1 MNNEYNRHY
10 PTIPLRNV
18 TVFPGMVMHFDVSRK
33 KSVKAVQA
41 SMAGDQLI
49 YLVTQRDSQVS
60 EPGIEDLYTVGTI
73 AKVKQI
79 IKMPGKILR
88 VQVEGLEKAI
98 INSFEEVSGMMIAD
112 ISVIDGLEK
121 PEKVVSRAI
130 VVGMR
135 ELLSQ
140 YSHVNPKF
148 AKDTLKRWMSYN
160 DAEKLMMEF
169 AQEFLMDYD
178 KRQQFLEVE
187 DYEQMYTFAA
197 TLLINEINAYRIK
210 EELGNA
216 VRERVD
222 KNQKDYI
229 LREEL
234 AAINEELDGGTASE
248 AEEYEAAVEK
258 LDAPEYVK
266 DKLNKEIKRLKSL
279 AGNNAE
285 ANVERTYIEKTCLE
299 LPWNVGTQDN
309 KDIDNAAKVLDSD
322 HYGMKDI
329 KERILESL
337 AVRNITSSGK
347 APIICLAGPP
357 GTGKTSIAKS
367 VAKALGKE
375 YVRICLGGVKDE
387 AEIRGHRKTYIG
399 AMPGRII
406 EGLKGAKVNNPLML
420 LDEIDKMSSD
430 YKGDTSAALLEVL
443 DSEQNVNFVD
453 HYIEMPVDLSNVL
466 FIATANDLSR
476 VSRPLLDRMEIIE
489 VGSYTANEKFHIA
502 KEHLIKK
509 QIKQNGL
516 LVSDVKFTDK
526 VIRTIIDSY
535 TREAGVR
542 GLERQIAKVVRKA
555 VSELYKAGVFTPDGT
570 RDKSVKK
577 TVNISDKN
585 ITDYLGKVKYRPDK
599 KNPKGEVGIVRG
611 LAWTQAGGDTLE
623 IEVITMPGKGE
634 FKLTGNMGDVMKESA
649 SIAVSYIKSVTE
661 KGRYKVDTE
670 YFQKHAF
677 HLHIPEGATP
687 KDGPSAGVT
696 MATAMLSAVTG
707 IPVRADVAMTG
718 ELTLRGRVLP
728 IGGLKEKLLASKTA
742 GITNVFVPED
752 NQADVEELDA
762 EITDGMNII
771 YVNNVKE
778 VFAQALMH

>member
-285 ANVERTYIEKTCLE
+285 ANVERTYIETCLE

-570 RDKSVKK
+570 RDKSIKK

-718 ELTLRGRVLP
+718 EITLRGRVLP
-728 IGGLKEKLLASKTA
+728 IGGLKEKLLAAKNAGMKTVC
-742 GITNVFVPED
+742 IPKENEQD
-752 NQADVEELDA
+752 LA
-762 EITDGMNII
+762 EISEEIVGDMEII
-771 YVNNVKE
+771 PVEHMDQVIKAAF
-778 VFAQALMH
+778 V

>member
-285 ANVERTYIEKTCLE
+285 ANVERTYIETCLE

-570 RDKSVKK
+570 RDKSIKK

-599 KNPKGEVGIVRG
+599 KNPKGRRG
-611 LAWTQAGGDTLE
+611 E
-623 IEVITMPGKGE
+623 I
-634 FKLTGNMGDVMKESA
+634 L
-649 SIAVSYIKSVTE
+649 
-661 KGRYKVDTE
+661 
-670 YFQKHAF
+670 
-677 HLHIPEGATP
+677 
-687 KDGPSAGVT
+687 
-696 MATAMLSAVTG
+696 
-707 IPVRADVAMTG
+707 
-718 ELTLRGRVLP
+718 LR
-728 IGGLKEKLLASKTA
+728 
-742 GITNVFVPED
+742 
-752 NQADVEELDA
+752 
-762 EITDGMNII
+762 
-771 YVNNVKE
+771 
-778 VFAQALMH
+778 